1 LAAATVTRRLFS
13 WTILPRGRRT
23 AFNSPATATGLI
35 LKAVEG
41 AFGGDIDYA
50 MLVKLYGPSPEGA
63 RRYSPAECIGSY
75 KQRVEGDP
83 DPNHVRR
90 PMQNGVT

>member
-1 LAAATVTRRLFS
+1 
-13 WTILPRGRRT
+13 
-23 AFNSPATATGLI
+23 
-35 LKAVEG
+35 
-41 AFGGDIDYA
+41 